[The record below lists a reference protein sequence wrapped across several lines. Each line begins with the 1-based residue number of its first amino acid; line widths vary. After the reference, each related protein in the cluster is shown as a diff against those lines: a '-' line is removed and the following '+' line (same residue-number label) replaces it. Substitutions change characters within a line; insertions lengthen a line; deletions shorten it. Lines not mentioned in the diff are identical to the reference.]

1 MQYIEQQ
8 HAASGSHRGHLQC
21 VSDHKCAR
29 TQTHTRVLFH
39 HKRWICRE
47 FIIYNWEC
55 ALPFMKIGWQK
66 TRTMETMK
74 KKDFMNYKLVNLNQF
89 RWVLYTQNMK
99 VFSPFGWLI
108 IYFYWCNTLELE
120 FNALNVAFV
129 LRKLKHFAA
138 KNKSD
143 TMKNDIRSLRNQF
156 RFETHHKMCTNTPT
170 LCKCSNKAITILVC
184 LCVCE
189 MKIEYAAVATE
200 LTACNFRIGA
210 GNMYY

>member
-1 MQYIEQQ
+1 MQLLVHIEVIFSVYQTTSA
-8 HAASGSHRGHLQC
+8 HAHKHTHACSSIINVEFVGNLLFTIENVRCRLWK
-21 VSDHKCAR
+21 SDDKK
-29 TQTHTRVLFH
+29 QEQW
-39 HKRWICRE
+39 KPW
-47 FIIYNWEC
+47 
-55 ALPFMKIGWQK
+55 
-66 TRTMETMK
+66 